1 MDRFNHTIL
10 KNSPK
15 NMTKEEWT
23 RSLIVKLASGH
34 MNFVYMKEAQDW
46 LQGKDPPEKW
56 EPKAKKE
63 FEIKRR
69 Q

>member
-1 MDRFNHTIL
+1 
-10 KNSPK
+10 
-15 NMTKEEWT
+15 MTKEEWT